1 MQLGKRLK
9 LMFHPGVTP
18 NAKQKT
24 KTMRPFEA
32 FGALKPAKRSN
43 SSA

>member
-9 LMFHPGVTP
+9 LMFHPEVSP
-18 NAKQKT
+18 NAKQKAY
-24 KTMRPFEA
+24 KMRPFDP
-32 FGALKPAKRSN
+32 FGALMPAKRSN